1 MALSRLDGEGLMAS
15 ARSSRAQPANYS
27 ASAKLMHWFVAAAVV
42 ALLVIGPAMKRLVP
56 EGVYN
61 FHGALGALC
70 PDSHLRKPRQAH
82 SLRRAGP
89 G

>member
-1 MALSRLDGEGLMAS
+1 MAS

-56 EGVYN
+56 EGVLYN

-70 PDSHLRKPRQAH
+70 PDCHGREPRQAH